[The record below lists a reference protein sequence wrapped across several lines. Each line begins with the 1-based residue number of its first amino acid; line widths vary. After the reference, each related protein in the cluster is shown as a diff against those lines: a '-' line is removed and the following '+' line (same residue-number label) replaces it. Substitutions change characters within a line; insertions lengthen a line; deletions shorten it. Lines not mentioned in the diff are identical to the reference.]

1 MARPSLRENII
12 QAGLVTLHERGFHA
26 PGVREIMA
34 AAHAPQS
41 SFSNYFQ
48 SKEAFGL
55 EVLNRYFERLE
66 AIAQTTLCDQR
77 RAPLDRLHAYFD
89 DITALVEG
97 AGWRH
102 GCLIS
107 NMSLETAEHSDAL
120 RERLAEILAALTR
133 FFADTVRAAQHSGH
147 VRDDLEAD
155 DVATILLAAWHG
167 ALLRMK
173 VDRSPK
179 PLEQFRRV
187 AFKAL
192 LPLVAVGRPGKRDS

>member
-12 QAGLVTLHERGFHA
+12 QAGLVTLHERGFYA

-77 RAPLDRLHAYFD
+77 RAPLDRLHAYFRRD
-89 DITALVEG
+89 HG
-97 AGWRH
+97 AGG
-102 GCLIS
+102 GCR
-107 NMSLETAEHSDAL
+107 MAA
-120 RERLAEILAALTR
+120 RLSHQ
-133 FFADTVRAAQHSGH
+133 QHELG
-147 VRDDLEAD
+147 DG
-155 DVATILLAAWHG
+155 G
-167 ALLRMK
+167 A
-173 VDRSPK
+173 
-179 PLEQFRRV
+179 
-187 AFKAL
+187 
-192 LPLVAVGRPGKRDS
+192 